1 MNFVRARDSS
11 MRTVGKLRSVWS
23 ARSPWERDSI
33 LYALSGLFAI
43 SIYLG
48 AREHAQSLWGALSFG
63 PYLTGAGIAVVLSR
77 RRGTREA
84 FGRVLLASV
93 IGLGVILAPLI
104 VETSLRAQHGSGHY
118 VQPEVRVIERSGS
131 ILLGMHD
138 PYRSFILNG
147 HVVNEVSGVPA
158 YESFFPYLPLMGL
171 FGIPSAYIHHHGG
184 FLDAR
189 WTMTLFSISVLFLA
203 LKLLKS
209 SAENKL
215 RVAQLLLVLPTGA
228 LFAVTGGD
236 DIPVL
241 ATLFLGAVLLKRRNN
256 EFAGFILGLV
266 AAMKLTAWP
275 LALGAPLVARKEDG
289 STARFILGA
298 WITVTL
304 TLIVTPFLLRAP
316 HAFIVNV
323 LEFPLGLAGVTS
335 PAASALPGHIV
346 TTIYKPLGHL
356 LGPLTFAV
364 GGFFAIR
371 WGHRHHP
378 IRLEQL
384 LRLFAVSVTVM
395 MLASS
400 ATRIG
405 YVIYP
410 INLWLWARVL
420 QA

>member
-1 MNFVRARDSS
+1 MKFSFWLKRLQVTAFAAR
-11 MRTVGKLRSVWS
+11 TWWVLRSS
-23 ARSPWERDSI
+23 FERDSL
-33 LYALSGLFAI
+33 LYACSGLFALI
-43 SIYLG
+43 LFFG
-48 AREHAQSLWGALSFG
+48 AKEHAQSLWGLISSG
-63 PYLTGAGIAVVLSR
+63 PYLLGAGVAAALSR
-77 RRGTREA
+77 RGAKHADR
-84 FGRVLLASV
+84 GRVLLALAV
-93 IGLGVILAPLI
+93 GLGVVLAPLI
-104 VETSLRAQHGSGHY
+104 VETALRAHHGTGQC

-131 ILLGMHD
+131 ILLRLHD
-138 PYRSFILNG
+138 PYRSFIQNG

-158 YESFFPYLPLMGL
+158 YESFFPYLPLMGI
-171 FGIPSAYIHHHGG
+171 FGIPSAYVHHHGG

-189 WTMTLFSISVLFLA
+189 WTMTLFSVLVLA
-203 LKLLKS
+203 LALRLLRS
-209 SAENKL
+209 TIESKL
-215 RVAQLLLVLPTGA
+215 RVAQVLLILPTGA

-241 ATLFLGAVLLKRRNN
+241 AALFLGAVLLQRRNN
-256 EFAGFILGLV
+256 EFAGFVLGLV

-275 LALGAPLVARKEDG
+275 LALGAPLVARKKSG
-289 STARFILGA
+289 KTARFILGA
-298 WITVTL
+298 WISVTL
-304 TLIVTPFLLRAP
+304 TVIVTPFLLRAP

-323 LEFPLGLAGVTS
+323 LEFPLGLAGITS
-335 PAASALPGHIV
+335 PAASALPGHIL

-364 GGFFAIR
+364 GGFFAVR

-384 LRLFAVSVTVM
+384 LRLFAVAVTVM

-410 INLWLWARVL
+410 INLWLWARIL